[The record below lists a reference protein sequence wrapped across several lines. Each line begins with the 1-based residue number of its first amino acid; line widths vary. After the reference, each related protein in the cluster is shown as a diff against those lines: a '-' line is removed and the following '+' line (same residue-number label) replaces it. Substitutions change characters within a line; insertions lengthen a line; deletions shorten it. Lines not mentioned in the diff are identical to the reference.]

1 VTSEPPAPE
10 PQAPEPQAPEPQA
23 PEPQAPE
30 PQAPEPQAPEP
41 QAPEPQVPEPQVPA
55 RSAATC
61 LSPAWVL
68 LWAAVWLLPFGV
80 FQSVLIPRGFG
91 MFGSSWLSGLWFAL
105 CTLGGAWIMR
115 RELRREVEAKD
126 LGSLPLVVCAL
137 TLLAMIGVGFGVA
150 RALPISNEAWT
161 RFQDLQLGLIRLDL
175 TYFAVKLPELCFQ
188 QTLMVVLVRRLQ
200 GAEFRGLRLIG
211 VFALLFGSIHLP
223 LIAFKGLAA
232 VPFIVAATGAASLFV
247 PLIAWVR
254 RGVFLSFSVH
264 LAAYLVVGS
273 FLRATY

>member
-1 VTSEPPAPE
+1 MTSEPPTSELRASEPSTSERGAP
-10 PQAPEPQAPEPQA
+10 AP
-23 PEPQAPE
+23 
-30 PQAPEPQAPEP
+30 
-41 QAPEPQVPEPQVPA
+41 
-55 RSAATC
+55 SSS

-68 LWAAVWLLPFGV
+68 LWATVWLLPFGV

-91 MFGSSWLSGLWFAL
+91 MFGASWLSGLWFAL

-126 LGSLPLVVCAL
+126 LGLLPGVVLGL
-137 TLLAMIGVGFGVA
+137 TLAAMIGVGVGVA
-150 RALPISNEAWT
+150 QALPISSEAWT
-161 RFQDLQLGLIRLDL
+161 RFRDLQLGLIRLDV

-188 QTLMVVLVRRLQ
+188 QTLMVALVRRLQ
-200 GAEFRGLRLIG
+200 GTKLRGLRLIG

-254 RGVFLSFSVH
+254 QGVFLSFSVH
-264 LAAYLVVGS
+264 LGAYLVVGS